1 MTARAAGVMLL
12 SDQGRVLF
20 LRRSKSGD
28 HPGQWCFPGG
38 GIEGRETPISA
49 AVREL
54 AEECDVKAR
63 KRHLTFWTRRIA
75 DGVDFTTFVVRGV
88 MEFDPVLNGEHT
100 TFIWRDPKEP
110 PHPLHPGCRIALD
123 RIGMDELGV
132 ARAMRDGDLHG
143 PQDYENIVLFNMR
156 ITGTGTAFR
165 HKWGEFVQ
173 RDPALYL
180 NDDFLAR
187 CNGLP
192 VIMEHPKGHVLTSD
206 EFSDRAIGTIMLP
219 YIKGDEVWGIAKI
232 YDATAA
238 KMMKD
243 EQLSTSPAVVWRDPD
258 VNTRLETRDGE
269 SVLIEGPPSLLD
281 HLAVCRVGV
290 WDKGGLPEGIDTKG
304 VIIMADDKKKPA
316 VAADDAGDKGGTPL
330 DRLLKGLDAM
340 NAKFD
345 TFGSRLDAIEQKQ
358 AKAVVKADAD
368 EPPAPAG
375 SETPPPPPPGDG
387 KPVPPAADAPDAA
400 PPEAVKPPA
409 AVAPPKTGG
418 AAMDADRPPPF
429 VKDPED
435 KKPDPAEAAAADSV
449 GDLNALRKRLAD
461 VEKQLATRTSHD
473 LAADQAAADS
483 VYSLYGEQAPRP
495 LIGDSR
501 ASYVLRHLEKFKVH
515 SPAWKDVD
523 LTPVSVDEKV
533 LDIAA
538 SQIYAAARDAASN
551 PANVPAGQ
559 LRAITTRTP
568 TGHIE
573 TKFMGSPA
581 AWMNRHAPNK
591 RFVTAINLKK
601 D

>member
-1 MTARAAGVMLL
+1 MIRAAGVLLL
-12 SDQGRVLF
+12 SAEGRVLF
-20 LRRSKSGD
+20 LRRAAGGD
-28 HPGQWCFPGG
+28 HAGQWNFPGG
-38 GIEGRETPISA
+38 GIEGRETPEA
-49 AVREL
+49 AAIREL
-54 AEECDVKAR
+54 AEECDIEAR
-63 KRHLTFWTRRIA
+63 KKHLTFWTRQCTEQ
-75 DGVDFTTFVVRGV
+75 VDYTTFIVRGV
-88 MEFDPVLNGEHT
+88 VEFEPKLNAEHT
-100 TFIWRDPKEP
+100 RFLWRDPREP
-110 PHPLHPGCRIALD
+110 PRPLHPGCEIALARCD
-123 RIGMDELGV
+123 MDELGV

-143 PQDYENIVLFNMR
+143 PQAYENICLFALR
-156 ITGTGTAFR
+156 ITGTGMAFR

-180 NDDFLAR
+180 NNDFLAR

-192 VIMEHPKGHVLTSD
+192 VVMEHPEGSVLNSE
-206 EFSDRAIGTIMLP
+206 EFSDRTIGTIMLP

-258 VNTRLETRDGE
+258 VNTRLETQDGT
-269 SVLIEGPPSLLD
+269 VLIEGKPSLLD
-281 HLAVCRVGV
+281 HLAVCRQGV

-304 VIIMADDKKKPA
+304 VIIMADDKRKPA
-316 VAADDAGDKGGTPL
+316 VAADDTGTPL
-330 DRLLKGLDAM
+330 DKLLKGLDAM
-340 NAKFD
+340 SAKFD
-345 TFGSRLDAIEQKQ
+345 KFGSRLDAIEQKQ
-358 AKAVVKADAD
+358 AKRADAD
-368 EPPAPAG
+368 DPPAAPG
-375 SETPPPPPPGDG
+375 SETPPPPPVGEGEPTPVAADK
-387 KPVPPAADAPDAA
+387 KPVVVPDAA
-400 PPEAVKPPA
+400 APPVAVAPPA

-418 AAMDADRPPPF
+418 AATDGDRPPPF

-435 KKPDPAEAAAADSV
+435 KKPDELAADSV

-461 VEKQLATRTSHD
+461 VEKQLSTRSNHD

-483 VYSLYGEQAPRP
+483 VYSLFGEQAPRP

-501 ASYVLRHLEKFKVH
+501 ASYVLRHLEKFKEH
-515 SPAWKDVD
+515 SPAWKGID

-551 PANVPAGQ
+551 PANVPNGT